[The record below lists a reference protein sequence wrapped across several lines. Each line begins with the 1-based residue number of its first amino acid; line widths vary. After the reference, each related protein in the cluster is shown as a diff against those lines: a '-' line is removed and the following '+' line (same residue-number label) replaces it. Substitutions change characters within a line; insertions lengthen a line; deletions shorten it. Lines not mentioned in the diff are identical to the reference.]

1 MAVQYYDGLVEQVD
15 AIRHLLH
22 GEVHWILW
30 R

>member
-1 MAVQYYDGLVEQVD
+1 MAVQYDGLVEQVD